1 MTQHDTLQ
9 RFVFENIPVRGEI
22 VHLGRSFEI
31 IKSHQP
37 YPEPVAQLLGQSL
50 AAAAL
55 LTNILKFNG
64 WLILQIHGEDG
75 PLKLLVAQ
83 ADAKRHIRGLA
94 HWEGRDDVSFAT
106 FATLVPKGRIAIT
119 IQLSETN
126 ERYQGIVE
134 LKGDTLA
141 KALENYFIQSE
152 QLPTF
157 LFFASDEKH
166 AAGMLLQVMPG
177 HFDQSQEA
185 AWEHLMFLSRTLTA
199 KEMLELPNEDLLKR
213 LFREEDIRLFDLD
226 PISFNCNCSRESM
239 EQAILT
245 MSHDEAM
252 ELARKE
258 KGITVTCE
266 FCNRKHSFD
275 LVDVETIFSH
285 QKVKG
290 NQQIN

>member
-31 IKSHQP
+31 IKSNHP

-50 AAAAL
+50 AAATL
-55 LTNILKFNG
+55 LTNILKFDG
-64 WLILQIHGEDG
+64 WLILEIHGEG

-94 HWEGRDDVSFAT
+94 HWEGAADVGFDT
-106 FATLVPKGRIAIT
+106 FAKLVPKGRIVIT
-119 IQLSETN
+119 IQTHESN

-134 LKGDTLA
+134 LKGDSLA
-141 KALENYFIQSE
+141 SALEHYFLQSE
-152 QLPTF
+152 QLPTY
-157 LFFASDEKH
+157 LFFASDDKH
-166 AAGMLLQVMPG
+166 AAGMILQVMPG
-177 HFDQSQEA
+177 HFDPSQEST
-185 AWEHLMFLSRTLTA
+185 WEHLMHLSRTLKA
-199 KEMLELPNEDLLKR
+199 EELLELDNEELLRR

-226 PISFNCNCSRESM
+226 PISFNCNCSRERM
-239 EQAILT
+239 EHAILT
-245 MSHDEAM
+245 MSYEEAM
-252 ELARKE
+252 ELVRKE
-258 KGITVTCE
+258 KNIVVTCE

-275 LVDVETIFSH
+275 VVDVESIFSH
-285 QKVKG
+285 KNVKG